1 MIDTRFLENPK
12 PIDIDFNDVTQ
23 ALFDLYDIRET
34 LSTTA
39 KRKATDGL
47 GSTVGTCLDS
57 VIEYLETLER
67 SVYAN

>member
-12 PIDIDFNDVTQ
+12 PVEIDFNDVTQ

-39 KRKATDGL
+39 KRKTTDGL

-57 VIEYLETLER
+57 VIDYLETLER

>member
-12 PIDIDFNDVTQ
+12 PIEIDFNDVTQ
-23 ALFDLYDIRET
+23 ALFDLYDVRET

-57 VIEYLETLER
+57 VIDYLETLER
-67 SVYAN
+67 SVYAS

>member
-23 ALFDLYDIRET
+23 ALFDLYDVRET

-57 VIEYLETLER
+57 VIDYLETLER